1 MQALAFLGFGVAVIW
16 IESMANEIVNLL
28 QVREDEQGWVGI
40 ARVHPHLLISSK
52 LLN

>member
-28 QVREDEQGWVGI
+28 QVRIWGGGGEPVGRE
-40 ARVHPHLLISSK
+40 AVL
-52 LLN
+52 

>member
-28 QVREDEQGWVGI
+28 QVRLWGEESVGRG
-40 ARVHPHLLISSK
+40 AVL
-52 LLN
+52 